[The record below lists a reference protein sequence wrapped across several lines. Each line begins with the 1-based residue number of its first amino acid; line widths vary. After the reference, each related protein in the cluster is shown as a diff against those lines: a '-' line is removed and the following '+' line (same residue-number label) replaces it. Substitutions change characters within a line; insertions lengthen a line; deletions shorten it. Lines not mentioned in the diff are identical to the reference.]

1 MTVDNRFP
9 DVRSGPRIM
18 QKELRHSGKLH
29 GISDLLQTVDNLP
42 RNFGR
47 SVVGERVA
55 GAAQGVGQPVAVE
68 AGAFVPVGEAGDER
82 AGLSYHS
89 LKQSLKNF
97 WGTNC

>member
-9 DVRSGPRIM
+9 DVRSGPRVM

-29 GISDLLQTVDNLP
+29 RISDLLQTMVDLP

-47 SVVGERVA
+47 AVVRERVA
-55 GAAQGVGQPVAVE
+55 GAAQSVGQPVAVE

-89 LKQSLKNF
+89 MKQTLKKF
-97 WGTNC
+97 